1 MTFALH
7 PDLVRVLTA
16 RAVVGAAEQPIAV
29 RDDWKILRTNG
40 EATLAAMVKAMPEHA
55 SIHRRD
61 YTVRYST
68 VHRYSYAGTAH
79 LIV

>member
-1 MTFALH
+1 
-7 PDLVRVLTA
+7 
-16 RAVVGAAEQPIAV
+16 
-29 RDDWKILRTNG
+29 
-40 EATLAAMVKAMPEHA
+40 MVKAMPEHA